1 MCTAPVTMAK
11 SFTVK
16 TSMQT
21 PEFQA
26 FLDAV
31 KKFVKTKGAGMPSMA
46 QNEREVSCVYAE
58 FL

>member
-1 MCTAPVTMAK
+1 MAK
-11 SFTVK
+11 SFTAK

-31 KKFVKTKGAGMPSMA
+31 EKFVKTKGAGMPSIA
-46 QNEREVSCVYAE
+46 QNEREVSCVYVE